1 MGVLSGLFGV
11 GGVAATALAYKKVSD
26 VVAHI
31 ETVMEKHNT
40 ATLELGEQGI
50 ELQVAKN
57 IQTDAVLALAV
68 ADRSHKTAA
77 QTQDMTF
84 ASEIKLGA
92 AAGALDIEIANKE
105 TATIKLSGGNT
116 IVIGYKEHHEASKI
130 TITNTSIEVLFT
142 DGTKTSKATF
152 NDQGVVVEMQ
162 GTKASILEDSIELKH
177 KNTTTSVTLAETGVT
192 VAKGTSQF
200 VVDANG
206 GHMSLGG
213 QRFVID

>member
-1 MGVLSGLFGV
+1 
-11 GGVAATALAYKKVSD
+11 VAATALAYKKVSD